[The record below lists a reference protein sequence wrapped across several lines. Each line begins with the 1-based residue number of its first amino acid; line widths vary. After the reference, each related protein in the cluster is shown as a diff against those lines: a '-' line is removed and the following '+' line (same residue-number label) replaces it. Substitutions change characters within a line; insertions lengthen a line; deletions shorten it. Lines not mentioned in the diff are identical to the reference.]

1 MLRKDALSKVKVYI
15 DELTPFDAG
24 ELSVAGDILP
34 KPVDNYIDALLDE
47 ATDSVRLLAPLHR
60 LSKKN
65 LPDDVVI
72 TTRPL
77 SDSIV
82 YYTLPLPEDFLRIAC
97 ISMSGWRRPVAETV
111 AEDSEAYKLLRNP
124 HTTAGASKPAV
135 VITGHRMELY
145 GSRVPCATLVNK
157 EYIHKAYFSATADHV
172 QDNLVAE
179 AVCRRCALSVLG
191 IMERTEAWKH
201 ASEYYKEALLKLV

>member
-1 MLRKDALSKVKVYI
+1 MLRKDALLKVKIYI

-24 ELSVAGDILP
+24 EISVAGDILP

-97 ISMSGWRRPVAETV
+97 ISMSGWRRPVAEAV

-135 VITGHRMELY
+135 VVTGHRMELY
-145 GSRVPCATLVNK
+145 GSRVPGATLVNK
-157 EYIHKAYFSATADHV
+157 EYVHKAYFSVTADHA
-172 QDNLVAE
+172 QDNLVVD

-201 ASEYYKEALLKLV
+201 ANEYYKEALLKLV